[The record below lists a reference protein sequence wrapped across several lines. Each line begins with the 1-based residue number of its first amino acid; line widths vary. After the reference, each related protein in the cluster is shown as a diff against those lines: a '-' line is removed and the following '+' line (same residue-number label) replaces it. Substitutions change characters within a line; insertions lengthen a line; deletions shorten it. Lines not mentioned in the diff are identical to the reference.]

1 MCYDLYNYCFRN
13 KEAQVRE
20 NKRLLARIQ
29 NLEAEL
35 ELEKAK
41 VAPAEVKTVASAP
54 DETLIKA
61 LKVQLTI
68 IIN

>member
-1 MCYDLYNYCFRN
+1 M
-13 KEAQVRE
+13 RE

-35 ELEKAK
+35 ELERAR
-41 VAPAEVKTVASAP
+41 VAPQEVKTAGSAP

-61 LKVQLTI
+61 LKVI
-68 IIN
+68 IEMKSVYYTHC